1 VFPGVI
7 KRPQWAFPV
16 WRVEVKATVTDA
28 EDYALIDRYL
38 ERGIA
43 SAGLNSVGSLASFLG
58 LDEVVVDRVL
68 RFLSGKLRVGSS
80 AEPTVRA
87 DRRDRE
93 RARERGAGLNARIS
107 GNTGP
112 GVAKWTGVGR
122 AHAPPA
128 PRGRHDGASNRQC
141 TRRAL
146 TRMLILVAVARTRRS
161 HAWRYFRNRRVIP
174 RRAHNRLD
182 GASCRPDLT
191 ASRATRTIKP
201 AGQT

>member
-112 GVAKWTGVGR
+112 GVAKWTGLGR

-141 TRRAL
+141 ARLGITRRFL
-146 TRMLILVAVARTRRS
+146 KYR
-161 HAWRYFRNRRVIP
+161 HACDLRV
-174 RRAHNRLD
+174 
-182 GASCRPDLT
+182 
-191 ASRATRTIKP
+191 RATATKINMRVNAYITGSMEHRADRI
-201 AGQT
+201 